1 MPDKNNSA
9 GKANQAS
16 QDKKRKILIVED
28 EEALVELLDAKLQ
41 KEGYDVKTAS
51 DGEEGYAAIK
61 KWHPD
66 LILLDIVMPK
76 MDGYEVLEKLN
87 EDKNKTPVIIIS
99 NSGQPVEIEKTKK
112 LGAVDHLIKTEF
124 SPLDVLE
131 KVRSCF
137 KNGGK
142 SVKNYHE
149 AEIIQPKAADKGVKA
164 LGIKVLL
171 VEDDAFLREICTK
184 KLVKEGL
191 TVYEAID
198 GEQALDSINNIK
210 PDIILLDIILPA
222 IDGFQI
228 LHQIRHNKDQ
238 KIAQV
243 PVIMLSNLGQEDDI
257 KKAMDMKANDYLV
270 KAHFTTEE
278 IVEKIKKT
286 LGK

>member
-1 MPDKNNSA
+1 MSSENN
-9 GKANQAS
+9 AS
-16 QDKKRKILIVED
+16 KGQKILIIED
-28 EEALVELLDAKLQ
+28 EQSLMELLVAKLR
-41 KEGYDVKTAS
+41 KENYEVAAAG
-51 DGEEGYAAIK
+51 DGEEGYKMINSWK
-61 KWHPD
+61 PD

-87 EDKNKTPVIIIS
+87 EDGNKTPVIIIS

-124 SPLDVLE
+124 SPLDVLG
-131 KVRSCF
+131 KVKDCLG
-137 KNGGK
+137 NGGVPPK
-142 SVKNYHE
+142 DSAHTAAIKPKEDGSVKS
-149 AEIIQPKAADKGVKA
+149 

-171 VEDDAFLREICTK
+171 VEDDAFLREICSK
-184 KLVKEGL
+184 KLTKEGMS
-191 TVYEAID
+191 VYEAID
-198 GEQALDSINNIK
+198 GEQAMNSIEEIK
-210 PDIILLDIILPA
+210 PDIVLLDIILPA

-228 LHQIRHNKDQ
+228 LHQIRTHKNKE
-238 KIAQV
+238 IMEI